1 MNQGY
6 RLVRLHFSTLILF
19 LFNKL
24 YFLVRQLW
32 LIFFA
37 FVDFRFI
44 RVLLHFLR
52 TFSVRLHFLTAN
64 ISFFLLLRLGD

>member
-6 RLVRLHFSTLILF
+6 RLVRLHFSSLILF

-32 LIFFA
+32 LIFS
-37 FVDFRFI
+37 
-44 RVLLHFLR
+44 LLLILGLFGFYYIFLR

>member
-6 RLVRLHFSTLILF
+6 RLVRLHFSSLILF

-32 LIFFA
+32 LIF
-37 FVDFRFI
+37 
-44 RVLLHFLR
+44 
-52 TFSVRLHFLTAN
+52 S
-64 ISFFLLLRLGD
+64 FLLILGLFGFYYIFCKPLACAYIF